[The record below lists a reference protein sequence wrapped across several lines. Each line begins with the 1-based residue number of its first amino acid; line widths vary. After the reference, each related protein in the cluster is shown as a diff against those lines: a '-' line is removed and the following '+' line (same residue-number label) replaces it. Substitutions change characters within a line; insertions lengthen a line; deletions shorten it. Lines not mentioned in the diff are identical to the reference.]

1 MLKELTDERREALQ
15 EMINIG
21 FGRSMASL
29 AELLGVYI
37 ELSVPDICA
46 VEGDQI
52 FDLLLTS
59 LGVPEDVSLVRQ
71 TFRGQFFGEAVLALS
86 GRAGRELVVMLGEDS
101 GFHPSL
107 EMSQLEM
114 EALLEVGNVVI
125 GACLGQFADLLE
137 TNLSFNPPVVL
148 MENIHSHQAREV
160 LSARPGQALMIRTQ
174 FRVDQ
179 RAVTGFLLI
188 FLPLECLAWVYHA
201 VDHFVEQV
209 LS

>member
-1 MLKELTDERREALQ
+1 MLTGLTDERREALQ

-29 AELLGVYI
+29 AELLGTYI
-37 ELSVPDICA
+37 ELSVPDISSIQG
-46 VEGDQI
+46 EQI
-52 FDLLLTS
+52 FDFLFSS
-59 LGVPEDVSLVRQ
+59 LDGPEDVSLVRQ

-101 GFHPSL
+101 GFQPSL

-148 MENIHSHQAREV
+148 MDSIHSNQAREV
-160 LSARPGQALMIRTQ
+160 LSARPGQALLIKTQ

-188 FLPLECLAWVYHA
+188 FLPLDCLSWVYRE
-201 VDHFVEQV
+201 VDLFVERV
-209 LS
+209 LA

>member
-1 MLKELTDERREALQ
+1 MLSELTDQRREALQ

-37 ELSVPDICA
+37 ELSVPDITSI
-46 VEGDQI
+46 EGEQI
-52 FDLLLTS
+52 FDFLFSS
-59 LGVPEDVSLVRQ
+59 LEGPEDVSLVRQ

-101 GFHPSL
+101 GFQPAL
-107 EMSQLEM
+107 EMNQLEL

-148 MENIHSHQAREV
+148 MDSIHSHQAREV
-160 LSARPGQALMIRTQ
+160 LSARPGQALLIRTQ

-179 RAVTGFLLI
+179 RAVTGFLMI
-188 FLPLECLAWVYHA
+188 FLPMECLDWVYRE
-201 VDHFVEQV
+201 VDQFVARV
-209 LS
+209 LA